1 MRTGCVNSLSSSG
14 AARCNFNYNG
24 VNLSKQRA
32 VKSQRRSTAMPQ
44 ENTISFEQAKPIK
57 QRPIEIVPRTRNQER
72 LVLALQDDSQ
82 HIVVTAGPAGTGK
95 TYLAML
101 AAVKAFREGEVDRIV
116 LTRPA
121 VEVEGEKHGFLPG
134 DLNQKMDPWVRPLT
148 DILREYYR
156 PQDIAAMIEEQRIE
170 ISPLAF
176 MRGRT
181 FKNAYIIADEM
192 QNSTPSQ
199 CKMLMTRIGEGSK
212 IVITGDVEQADR
224 NRGNNGLMDLCLR
237 LQKGGVKGIAICE
250 LDNRDIQRHRII
262 DSVLTL
268 YTD

>member
-1 MRTGCVNSLSSSG
+1 MSSIG

-32 VKSQRRSTAMPQ
+32 VKSSRRSNAMPQ
-44 ENTISFEQAKPIK
+44 ENTISFDQAKPIK
-57 QRPIEIVPRTRNQER
+57 QRHIDIVPRTRNQER
-72 LVLALQDDSQ
+72 LVLALQDESQ

-224 NRGNNGLMDLCLR
+224 NRGNNGLMDLCQR
-237 LQKGGVKGIAICE
+237 LGEGGVKGIAICE

>member
-1 MRTGCVNSLSSSG
+1 M
-14 AARCNFNYNG
+14 
-24 VNLSKQRA
+24 SKQRA
-32 VKSQRRSTAMPQ
+32 VKQQKRQMTNQ
-44 ENTISFEQAKPIK
+44 ENTIRFDQVKPVK

-72 LVLALQDDSQ
+72 LVLALQSDDQ
-82 HIVVTAGPAGTGK
+82 DIVVTAGPAGTGK

-101 AAVKAFREGEVDRIV
+101 AAVRAFREGEVDRIV

-121 VEVEGEKHGFLPG
+121 VGVEDEKHGFLPG

-156 PQDIAAMIEEQRIE
+156 PADIAAMITEQTIE
-170 ISPLAF
+170 IAPLAF

-181 FKNAYIIADEM
+181 FKNAYIVADEM
-192 QNSTPSQ
+192 QNATPAQ
-199 CKMLMTRIGEGSK
+199 CKMLMTRIGAGSK

-224 NRGNNGLMDLCLR
+224 NRGNNGLLDLCQR
-237 LQKGGVKGIAICE
+237 LEEGGVTGIAVCH
-250 LDNRDIQRHRII
+250 LDNHDIQRHRII
-262 DSVLTL
+262 DSVLEL